1 MSDVSDLLERY
12 RRGTDVTSQAI
23 EGASASEIDFRP
35 APGRWSIRQVV
46 NHLAD
51 TEAVAVF
58 RFRSIIAEDN
68 PKMTPFNQDLWASR
82 TDSETRELARAL
94 QIMRILREDNYELLM
109 GLSQEAFSRICT
121 HAQRGELTLLGLVE
135 ILTNH
140 PERHAGQIRNNR

>member
-12 RRGTDVTSQAI
+12 RRGTDVISQAI
-23 EGASASEIDFRP
+23 EGASASEIDFKP
-35 APGRWSIRQVV
+35 APGRWSIRQVI

-82 TDSETRELARAL
+82 TDSETRELTRAL
-94 QIMRILREDNYELLM
+94 QIMRILREDNYELLK
-109 GLSQEAFSRICT
+109 GLSQE
-121 HAQRGELTLLGLVE
+121 QRGELTLLGLVE

-140 PERHAGQIRNNR
+140 PEKHAGQIRNNRSAYQASQSK